1 MNTLRKWLAV
11 GLVGSICVTG
21 CLMSGTVSAAGLTEQ
36 ESNDTT
42 ATANTLTVNTEMT
55 GNLSSSD
62 DIDYYAVT
70 LEKDA
75 AISIQFENP
84 EQKYSY
90 TYWKYSIVT
99 QDGAT
104 LRTWEQKGNVTSY
117 TTDTMGFSAGTYYI
131 KVFNSS
137 STDNYTLLVNYTVED
152 SQTQLYEKECTNDT
166 LSDADTL
173 PLNTSL
179 IGNLYSSDDVDYY
192 QIELDEDGAISIQF
206 KNPEQEYT
214 YSYWKYSLVT
224 QDGTTLRTWEQKG
237 NVTSYTTDTMGFSAG
252 TYYIKVQSYYSSSSS
267 MDNYTLLVNYTAED
281 SQTQLYEKECKND
294 TLSDADTLPLNT
306 SIVGNLYSSDD
317 VDYYQI
323 KLDEDGAISI
333 QFENPEQTYTYSY
346 WEYSFMNA
354 SGDILYTWEEDGDV
368 TKKVTNNLGFSAGT
382 YYIKV
387 QSSVSST
394 MDNYTLTVQYTA
406 ASDSDQAYEKEC
418 ANDTIDAAEDLTLGS
433 SVIGS
438 VYSTD
443 GDRDFFKF
451 TLNSNASITI
461 KFEHPEQEY
470 NYINAWE
477 ISVLNASGEVVEKY
491 ESLGKT
497 TSLTTDALSLSA
509 GTYYIR
515 VCTTS
520 YDTTDNYTLTVS
532 TSAAA
537 FTLGDV
543 DADGDIDITDASLA
557 LQQYASAAAG
567 LDDVLDSTQKLAADV
582 DEDDTITITDA
593 SLILGYY
600 AKTAAGLNPT
610 GF

>member
-173 PLNTSL
+173 LLNTSL

-237 NVTSYTTDTMGFSAG
+237 DVTSYTTDTMGFPAG

-323 KLDEDGAISI
+323 KLDVDGAISI